1 MYCPQCGQ
9 QQIGDEG
16 VRFCSRCGF
25 QLKGVTALLHT
36 GGTLPQPGDWKRL
49 LRTTKREGIKQ
60 GVMLMLLGI
69 VLVPVLAILNSYGF
83 VPELFVAL
91 TAVVCF
97 LGGPVRMAY
106 ALLFEEGPLFR
117 KKNKAAP
124 NVPAFVPAAVTNARR
139 DASLPPGYTPAPVSL
154 FDPQRGNTAEITS
167 PPSITENSARLF
179 EVKAAE
185 RRRRENPGS

>member
-9 QQIGDEG
+9 QQGTDEG

-36 GGTLPQPGDWKRL
+36 GGTLPQQCGWKKL

-60 GVMLMLLGI
+60 GVMMILLGI
-69 VLVPVLAILNSYGF
+69 VLVPVLAILNSYWL
-83 VPELFVAL
+83 VPELTVAL
-91 TAVVCF
+91 AAAICF

-106 ALLFEEGPLFR
+106 ALLFEEGPLLR
-117 KKNKAAP
+117 KKNIGHAP
-124 NVPAFVPAAVTNARR
+124 VPAFVPAAVTNMRR
-139 DASLPPGYTPAPVSL
+139 DASLPPGYTPTPVSL

-167 PPSITENSARLF
+167 PPGHTANSARLF
-179 EVKAAE
+179 AVKAEE
-185 RRRRENPGS
+185 RRRRENPAS